1 MGLKLDK
8 NEERD
13 ERKNDAPDDGGTLV
27 FDGKSEFNGESAQN
41 PNETSPPNAARRR
54 GGVRIAA
61 GVVALAAVVG
71 IFAAVSGVFD
81 GATLPKTFD
90 EIDKLPAIYPDYS
103 GTTLPP
109 NVAPTNFQI
118 DEPAEDFVTQI
129 SSEAGPKIVVSG
141 QIVDIPAKKWRRL
154 LDENRGKTLKF
165 DVFARNDGKW
175 SKYRTIE
182 NEISSDP
189 IDPLVAYRL
198 IEPGYVYANRIEL
211 AERSLETFRERAFFN
226 NRVYPESCIN
236 CHSFQNRK
244 TDRFLF
250 HFRATLN
257 PKEGGTIVVDG
268 DRAEK
273 VAAKLED
280 VGASCAYPAWRPTG
294 DLVAFSANNT
304 RQVFHSLSSQKIEVF
319 DFYSD
324 LVLFDAKT
332 NELTQITDTNDEF
345 ETFPTWSPDGAT
357 LYYCRA
363 KVVFESAETD
373 IAARQKEGAK
383 KIKDFRYDVMKRAF
397 DEKTR
402 TFGEPETVVDAASRG
417 RTALHPRI
425 SPDGRFL
432 VYTEAESGTFPIW
445 RPEADLFI
453 VDLTTGERR
462 PMTAANGENSDSY
475 HTWDSSGR
483 WLVFSS
489 RRDDGQ
495 YTRLYFTHIDENGR
509 ETKPFLLPQRD
520 PRENWRRF
528 KSYNVPEMITE
539 PIQIDL
545 QTLIDAA
552 MEPPKKTPQK

>member
-1 MGLKLDK
+1 MEK

-13 ERKNDAPDDGGTLV
+13 ERKIDAPNDAGTLK
-27 FDGKSEFNGESAQN
+27 FDDK
-41 PNETSPPNAARRR
+41 NENNVDLPENLNENKTPNAARRR
-54 GGVRIAA
+54 RVGPVAA
-61 GVVALAAVVG
+61 GIVALAAVAG
-71 IFAAVSGVFD
+71 IFAAVSGIFG
-81 GATLPKTFD
+81 GATLPKAFD
-90 EIDKLPAIYPDYS
+90 EIDKLPAIYPDYR
-103 GTTLPP
+103 GTTFPP
-109 NVAPTNFQI
+109 NIAPTNFQI
-118 DEPAEDFVTQI
+118 DESAERFVTQI
-129 SSEAGPKIVVSG
+129 SSESGEKIVLSG

-165 DVFARNDGKW
+165 DVFAQNKGQWTKFQ
-175 SKYRTIE
+175 TIE
-182 NEISSDP
+182 NEISPDP
-189 IDPLVAYRL
+189 IDPFVAYRL
-198 IEPGYVYANRIEL
+198 IEPGYVYANRIAL
-211 AERSLETFRERAFFN
+211 AERSLETFAERTFFN
-226 NRVYPESCIN
+226 NRAHPESCVN

-244 TDRFLF
+244 TERFLF

-257 PKEGGTIVVDG
+257 PVDGGTIVVDG

-294 DLVAFSANNT
+294 DLIAFSANHT
-304 RQVFHSLSSQKIEVF
+304 RQVFHSLSTQKIEVF

-332 NELTQITDTNDEF
+332 NEVTQITDTNDEF

-363 KVVFESAETD
+363 NVEFETAETD
-373 IAARQKEGAK
+373 ISGRSKEGAK
-383 KIKDFRYDVMKRAF
+383 KAKEFRYDVMKRAF

-417 RTALHPRI
+417 RSALHPRI

-462 PMTAANGENSDSY
+462 PLTAANGENSDSY

-539 PIQIDL
+539 PIRIDL

-552 MEPPKKTPQK
+552 AEPPKKTPQK